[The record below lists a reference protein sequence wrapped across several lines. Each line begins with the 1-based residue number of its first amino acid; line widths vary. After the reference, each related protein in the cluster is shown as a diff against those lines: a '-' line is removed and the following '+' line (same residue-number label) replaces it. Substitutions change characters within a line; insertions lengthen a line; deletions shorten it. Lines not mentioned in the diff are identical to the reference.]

1 MQGSSDVA
9 KGMKIWKLTCKR
21 RVVGVQQFLQFLRE
35 ALFREATVQNAKS
48 ISPLT
53 QPIPLSLIL
62 MGAVAVHLPLMLMK
76 LPLKSYDTNFHIFF
90 ASHYVHHWF
99 NPWNS
104 KWYAGFSQT
113 TYPPLPQQWVALVS
127 HILGLDMAYMA
138 VQLAAMLLL
147 VLGVY
152 RFSLLWVSPRAASI
166 AALASVF
173 LGSESF
179 LVYSAGQLGTTFAAP
194 IYLNA
199 LPFLF
204 QWVRHGKWQSFL
216 KASVLF
222 TAAAAAHHAT
232 LLFGSFFFALPVL
245 ALALIDRQDGESA
258 SSATFVGRIVT
269 ITVVVGAAIAI
280 VLLPFWIALIHYP
293 VTQTPIPHPSRS
305 NYILSPEWGLNYF
318 IVPYGALI
326 LVLPFIFLRGSMV
339 VRLRPLLLGF
349 WVAFLI
355 GLGGTTPVGHLLLG
369 RAFEVLTMERFSYW
383 ATLLALPFVGLLSA
397 ELYDRYRMWAVVG
410 LTTAAAFSCALAVG
424 WATYRPADAED
435 FKVDTVASWLNRDGH
450 DQYRYVTLGFGNKI
464 ARLAMMTDASSVDG
478 EWNSG
483 RMLPELTRYGAGAL
497 TSSKYFG
504 KPGLDALRAIMTHA
518 DHYGLK
524 WVFVRDH
531 FYDPLLSFAGWR
543 PVDNLEDNTITVW
556 SKDGVPPATPLNA
569 PQMPPHWQGVM
580 WGIFPFGSSLLAI
593 LVVLI
598 PEERRSERRINQ
610 IPVTHKGSVQ
620 ERLVS

>member
-1 MQGSSDVA
+1 VQRA
-9 KGMKIWKLTCKR
+9 KPI
-21 RVVGVQQFLQFLRE
+21 
-35 ALFREATVQNAKS
+35 ALSTA
-48 ISPLT
+48 PL
-53 QPIPLSLIL
+53 PISLIL
-62 MGAVAVHLPLMLMK
+62 LAALAIHLPLLLMQV
-76 LPLKSYDTNFHIFF
+76 PLKSYDTNFHIFF
-90 ASHYVHHWF
+90 ASHYVQHWF
-99 NPWNS
+99 DPWNA

-113 TYPPLPQQWVALVS
+113 TYPPLTQQWVALVS
-127 HILGLDMAYMA
+127 RVIGLDMGYMA
-138 VQLAAMLLL
+138 VQLAAILLL
-147 VLGVY
+147 VVGVY

-179 LVYSAGQLGTTFAAP
+179 LVYSAGQLGTTSAAP

-204 QWVRHGKWQSFL
+204 QWVRHGRWQSFL
-216 KASVLF
+216 KASALF

-232 LLFGSFFFALPVL
+232 LLFGSIFFAVPVL
-245 ALALIDRQDGESA
+245 ALAILDREDGERI
-258 SSATFVGRIVT
+258 ATPAFVGRTVAIVL
-269 ITVVVGAAIAI
+269 VVAVAIAI

-293 VTQTPIPHPSRS
+293 VTQTPIPHPSRA
-305 NYILSPEWGLNYF
+305 NYILSPRWGLNYF

-326 LVLPFIFLRGSMV
+326 LALPFIFLRGSAV

-349 WVAFLI
+349 WVAFMV

-369 RAFEVLTMERFSYW
+369 RAFDVLTMERFSYW
-383 ATLLALPFVGLLSA
+383 ATLLALPFVGLLAA
-397 ELYDRYRMWAVVG
+397 ELIDRYRQWAIVG
-410 LTTAAAFSCALAVG
+410 LTTAAALSCAMAVG

-450 DQYRYVTLGFGNKI
+450 NQYRYVTLGFGNKI

-483 RMLPELTRYGAGAL
+483 RMLPELTHYGAGAL

-504 KPGLDALRAIMTHA
+504 EAGLDALRAMLMHA

-524 WVFVRDH
+524 WVFVRDYY
-531 FYDPLLSFAGWR
+531 YDPLLSFAGWR
-543 PVDNLEDNTITVW
+543 PVDNLEDKTITVW
-556 SKDGVPPATPLNA
+556 SKDGVPPAMPVNA
-569 PQMPPHWQGVM
+569 PQIPPHWQGLM
-580 WGIFPFGSSLLAI
+580 WGIFPIGSSLLAI

-598 PEERRSERRINQ
+598 PEKRRHEKQAQLPFVNNEHLVRERVAS
-610 IPVTHKGSVQ
+610 
-620 ERLVS
+620 

>member
-1 MQGSSDVA
+1 M
-9 KGMKIWKLTCKR
+9 
-21 RVVGVQQFLQFLRE
+21 
-35 ALFREATVQNAKS
+35 
-48 ISPLT
+48 
-53 QPIPLSLIL
+53 
-62 MGAVAVHLPLMLMK
+62 AVLVVHLPLLLMQ
-76 LPLKSYDTNFHIFF
+76 LPLKSFDTNFHIFF

-99 NPWNS
+99 NPWNT
-104 KWYAGFSQT
+104 KWYAGFSQA
-113 TYPPLPQQWVALVS
+113 TYPPLPQQWIALAS
-127 HILGLDMAYMA
+127 RILGLDMAYMA

-204 QWVRHGKWQSFL
+204 EWVRHGKWRPFL
-216 KASVLF
+216 KGSVLF

-245 ALALIDRQDGESA
+245 ALALLDRNDGEQTSISA
-258 SSATFVGRIVT
+258 FLRRAIT
-269 ITVVVGAAIAI
+269 ITVVVGAGIAI
-280 VLLPFWIALIHYP
+280 VLLPFWIALFQYP
-293 VTQTPIPHPSRS
+293 VTQTPIPHASRA
-305 NYILSPEWGLNYF
+305 NYILSPQWGLNYF
-318 IVPYGALI
+318 IIPYGALI
-326 LVLPFIFLRGSMV
+326 LAFPFIFLRGCTV

-349 WVAFLI
+349 WVAFLV
-355 GLGGTTPVGHLLLG
+355 GLGGTTPVGHILLG

-383 ATLLALPFVGLLSA
+383 ATLLALPFIGLLAA
-397 ELYDRYRMWAVVG
+397 ELVERYRMWAVVG
-410 LTTAAAFSCALAVG
+410 LTITAALSCALAVG
-424 WATYRPADAED
+424 WATFRPADGED
-435 FKVDTVASWLNRDGH
+435 FKVDTVAAWLNRDSH

-464 ARLAMMTDASSVDG
+464 ARLAMMTDANSVDG
-478 EWNSG
+478 KWNSG

-504 KPGLDALRAIMTHA
+504 KPGLDALRAMLTHA

-543 PVDNLEDNTITVW
+543 PVDTLEDNTITVW

-569 PQMPPHWQGVM
+569 PQIPPRWQGLM
-580 WGIFPFGSSLLAI
+580 WGILPFGSSVLAI
-593 LVVLI
+593 FVVLI
-598 PEERRSERRINQ
+598 PNEKRYERRAQKVHAANNSREL
-610 IPVTHKGSVQ
+610 
-620 ERLVS
+620 ERLVW